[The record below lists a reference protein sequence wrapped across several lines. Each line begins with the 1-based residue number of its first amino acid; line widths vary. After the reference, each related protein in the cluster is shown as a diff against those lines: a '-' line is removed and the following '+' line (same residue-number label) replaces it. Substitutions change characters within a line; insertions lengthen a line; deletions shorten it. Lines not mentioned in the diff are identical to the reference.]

1 MLEDLF
7 KIVKTRSAQEPKA
20 PGSKVNI
27 PSNLLFKCPRCG
39 KVMFAEDFVMRRLK
53 KCASAAVTMLG

>member
-39 KVMFAEDFVMRRLK
+39 AFTIVRAERPDSEPPDGQCRS
-53 KCASAAVTMLG
+53 CDC